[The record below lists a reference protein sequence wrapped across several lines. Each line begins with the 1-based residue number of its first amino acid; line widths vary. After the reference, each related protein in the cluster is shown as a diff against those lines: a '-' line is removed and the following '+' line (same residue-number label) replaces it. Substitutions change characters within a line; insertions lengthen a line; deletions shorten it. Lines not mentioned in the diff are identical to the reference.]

1 MTATR
6 TLPVIGICASGSNT
20 GKTTLI
26 NKLIIE
32 LRERN
37 IRVSVIKHAHHHF
50 DIDHPGK
57 DSYEIREAGAVQT
70 LVTSSKRW
78 ALITEMQRTPNPPE
92 EADLESLIELINP
105 DYADLILAEG
115 FKNAHIPKI
124 EVHRP
129 SLGMTL
135 TCKDDSHFIA
145 VASDGPLTLQTQL
158 PVLDLNNIKQITDF
172 ILKVMSN
179 K

>member
-1 MTATR
+1 MTITSI
-6 TLPVIGICASGSNT
+6 LPVIGICATGSNT

-70 LVTSSKRW
+70 LVASNKRW
-78 ALITEMQRTPNPPE
+78 ALITEMQRTPNPPD
-92 EADLESLIELINP
+92 EADLEMLIQFINP
-105 DYADLILAEG
+105 DYADLILVEG
-115 FKNAHIPKI
+115 FKNANIPKI

-129 SLGMTL
+129 ALGMPL
-135 TCKDDSHFIA
+135 ASANDSHFIA
-145 VASDGPLTLQTQL
+145 VASDDPLTLETQL
-158 PVLDLNNIKQITDF
+158 PALDLNNIKQIADF
-172 ILKVMSN
+172 IVDRFLKN
-179 K
+179 